1 MYARNI
7 VTFLKNMI
15 NKEGGLN
22 IDLKDEITRETLVA
36 RGGEVVNAK
45 VQALLGVNA

>member
-7 VTFLKNMI
+7 VAFLKNLM
-15 NKEGGLN
+15 KDGQLN
-22 IDLKDEITRETLVA
+22 IDLSDEITRETMVA
-36 RGGEVVNAK
+36 RGGEVVHPK